1 MTKISSAT
9 SGELNDFSSSK
20 YVDYLEDDFGK
31 TETDIESVMSQINSE
46 MNDALSIFDKS
57 QFTSE
62 TATSSGGKS
71 GNSFGE
77 SQYEETNSFD
87 SEEAVEDDCSRIV
100 HKGISGTHELALSG
114 GPTESVRLRMSGC
127 TRCTNKLKII

>member
-1 MTKISSAT
+1 MIFSAT
-9 SGELNDFSSSK
+9 CGELHEFSSSK

-57 QFTSE
+57 QFTNE

-71 GNSFGE
+71 GNSFAE

-100 HKGISGTHELALSG
+100 HKGNFLSQSL
-114 GPTESVRLRMSGC
+114 TESGKSGYE
-127 TRCTNKLKII
+127 R

>member
-1 MTKISSAT
+1 
-9 SGELNDFSSSK
+9 
-20 YVDYLEDDFGK
+20 
-31 TETDIESVMSQINSE
+31 MSQINSE

-57 QFTSE
+57 QFTNE

-71 GNSFGE
+71 GNSFAE

-100 HKGISGTHELALSG
+100 HKGNFLSQNL
-114 GPTESVRLRMSGC
+114 TESGKSGYE
-127 TRCTNKLKII
+127 R

>member
-1 MTKISSAT
+1 
-9 SGELNDFSSSK
+9 
-20 YVDYLEDDFGK
+20 
-31 TETDIESVMSQINSE
+31 MSQINSE

-57 QFTSE
+57 QFTNE

-100 HKGISGTHELALSG
+100 HKGNFLSQNL
-114 GPTESVRLRMSGC
+114 TESGKSGYE
-127 TRCTNKLKII
+127 R

>member
-1 MTKISSAT
+1 
-9 SGELNDFSSSK
+9 
-20 YVDYLEDDFGK
+20 
-31 TETDIESVMSQINSE
+31 MSQINSE

-100 HKGISGTHELALSG
+100 HKGNSGPQGLSMSGT
-114 GPTESVRLRMSGC
+114 LR
-127 TRCTNKLKII
+127 TRDRPDIIVA

>member
-1 MTKISSAT
+1 
-9 SGELNDFSSSK
+9 
-20 YVDYLEDDFGK
+20 
-31 TETDIESVMSQINSE
+31 MSQINNE

-57 QFTSE
+57 QFTTE
-62 TATSSGGKS
+62 TATSSGGKG

-100 HKGISGTHELALSG
+100 HKGYLSNQEPSTRRTPHFFAGCG
-114 GPTESVRLRMSGC
+114 GLPRAS
-127 TRCTNKLKII
+127 KLKQYSDYSYSFLNNRDPCAEDENI

>member
-1 MTKISSAT
+1 MTSSAT
-9 SGELNDFSSSK
+9 NGELNEFSSSK

-57 QFTSE
+57 QFTNE

-71 GNSFGE
+71 GNSFAE

-100 HKGISGTHELALSG
+100 HKGNFLSQNL
-114 GPTESVRLRMSGC
+114 TESGKSGYE
-127 TRCTNKLKII
+127 R

>member
-1 MTKISSAT
+1 
-9 SGELNDFSSSK
+9 
-20 YVDYLEDDFGK
+20 
-31 TETDIESVMSQINSE
+31 

-57 QFTSE
+57 QFTTE

-71 GNSFGE
+71 GNYFGE

-100 HKGISGTHELALSG
+100 HKGNSGPLGLILADTAESG
-114 GPTESVRLRMSGC
+114 PSGRSEYDRGTNVLKNNFRLFVFFPEQS
-127 TRCTNKLKII
+127 

>member
-1 MTKISSAT
+1 
-9 SGELNDFSSSK
+9 
-20 YVDYLEDDFGK
+20 
-31 TETDIESVMSQINSE
+31 MSQINSE

-100 HKGISGTHELALSG
+100 HKGDSGLYSSMSGTTDKEPPGYNRGA
-114 GPTESVRLRMSGC
+114 
-127 TRCTNKLKII
+127 NAF

>member
-1 MTKISSAT
+1 MISSAT
-9 SGELNDFSSSK
+9 SGELNEFSSSK

-57 QFTSE
+57 QFTNE

-71 GNSFGE
+71 GNSFAE

-100 HKGISGTHELALSG
+100 HKGNFLSRKL
-114 GPTESVRLRMSGC
+114 TESGKSGYE
-127 TRCTNKLKII
+127 R

>member
-1 MTKISSAT
+1 MICSAT
-9 SGELNDFSSSK
+9 SGELNEFSSTK

-57 QFTSE
+57 QFTNE

-71 GNSFGE
+71 GNSFAE

-100 HKGISGTHELALSG
+100 HKGNFLSQNL
-114 GPTESVRLRMSGC
+114 TESGKSGYE
-127 TRCTNKLKII
+127 R

>member
-1 MTKISSAT
+1 MISSAT
-9 SGELNDFSSSK
+9 GGKLNEFSSSK

-57 QFTSE
+57 QFTNE

-71 GNSFGE
+71 GNSFAE

-100 HKGISGTHELALSG
+100 HKGNFLSQNL
-114 GPTESVRLRMSGC
+114 TESGKSGYE
-127 TRCTNKLKII
+127 R

>member
-1 MTKISSAT
+1 
-9 SGELNDFSSSK
+9 
-20 YVDYLEDDFGK
+20 
-31 TETDIESVMSQINSE
+31 MSQINNE

-57 QFTSE
+57 QFTTE
-62 TATSSGGKS
+62 TATSSGGKG

-100 HKGISGTHELALSG
+100 HKGNQSNRTYHFFV
-114 GPTESVRLRMSGC
+114 GPSLQKRLKIVVLGRLRPRPFRG
-127 TRCTNKLKII
+127 L

>member
-1 MTKISSAT
+1 
-9 SGELNDFSSSK
+9 
-20 YVDYLEDDFGK
+20 
-31 TETDIESVMSQINSE
+31 MSQINSE

-100 HKGISGTHELALSG
+100 HKGNSGSYGLSLSG
-114 GPTESVRLRMSGC
+114 ITDKGPSGYN
-127 TRCTNKLKII
+127 RGVNAL

>member
-1 MTKISSAT
+1 MIFSAT
-9 SGELNDFSSSK
+9 CGELHEFSSSK

-57 QFTSE
+57 QFTNE

-71 GNSFGE
+71 GNSFAE

-100 HKGISGTHELALSG
+100 HKGDFPSQGTMDLGCRGSPLAH
-114 GPTESVRLRMSGC
+114 MH
-127 TRCTNKLKII
+127 